1 MSDKD
6 LIEQI
11 LNGDN
16 SQFRHLVDKYK
27 QQVLRTCYGFTQS
40 RSNAEDI
47 AQEVFIEV
55 FESLRSFRHESKF
68 STWIYRIAVNK
79 SLNHLRKQKRKQII
93 QSLEDLLIGKGKAE
107 ARDYV
112 DDHRLPDDFSDPDE
126 NLKKMKKALN
136 ELPNNQRTAITLYT
150 YQQLS
155 YKQIS
160 EVMNISISSVESLIF
175 RSKRNL
181 RKILVESAKS

>member
-6 LIEQI
+6 LIEQT
-11 LNGDN
+11 LNGDH
-16 SQFRHLVDKYK
+16 SHFRHLVDKYK
-27 QQVLRTCYGFTQS
+27 LQVQRTCYGFTQS
-40 RSNAEDI
+40 RSDAEDI

-55 FESLRSFRHESKF
+55 FESLGSFRHESKF

-79 SLNHLRKQKRKQII
+79 SLNHLRRQKRRLVMQN
-93 QSLEDLLIGKGKAE
+93 LEDLLVGKGKAE
-107 ARDYV
+107 TREYV
-112 DDHRLPDDFSDPDE
+112 DDNRLPDDFTDPDE
-126 NLKKMKKALN
+126 NLKRLKLALN
-136 ELPNNQRTAITLYT
+136 ELPNNQRIAITLYT

-160 EVMNISISSVESLIF
+160 EVMDISVSSVESLIF

-181 RKILVESAKS
+181 RKILVDTSKY

>member
-11 LNGDN
+11 LNGD
-16 SQFRHLVDKYK
+16 SSHFRHLVDKYK
-27 QQVLRTCYGFTQS
+27 LQVQRTCYGFTQS
-40 RSNAEDI
+40 LSDAEDI

-55 FESLRSFRHESKF
+55 FESLGSFRHESKF

-79 SLNHLRKQKRKQII
+79 SLNHLRKQKRRLII
-93 QSLEDLLIGKGKAE
+93 QSLEDLLVGKGKTDAG
-107 ARDYV
+107 DYV
-112 DDHRLPDDFSDPDE
+112 DDHRLPDDFTDPDE
-126 NLKKMKKALN
+126 NLKKLKLALN
-136 ELPNNQRTAITLYT
+136 ELPNNQRVAITLYT

-160 EVMNISISSVESLIF
+160 EVMDISISSVESLIF

-181 RKILVESAKS
+181 RKILVEKSKC